1 MITWKIPVFCCFT
14 KKPVTNRSS
23 FSCFYSVYF
32 SVLSLFL
39 TFYWKKHTI
48 SYFFCFHRTKKLHVY
63 SIFPCL
69 NFIILH
75 NFTPCFLNYI
85 RSNFRIYSWCILMY
99 ALSCAI
105 INARKPMHLYNWQTR
120 NTHDKQ
126 GIRTIFIFKW

>member
-14 KKPVTNRSS
+14 KKPGTNRSS
-23 FSCFYSVYF
+23 FSYFYSVYF
-32 SVLSLFL
+32 SVLSLFS
-39 TFYWKKHTI
+39 TFHWKKHI
-48 SYFFCFHRTKKLHVY
+48 NSYFFCFHRAKKLHVY

-69 NFIILH
+69 NFSILH

-99 ALSCAI
+99 VLLCGI
-105 INARKPMHLYNWQTR
+105 INARKPMHLYNWQI
-120 NTHDKQ
+120 